1 MTDSTIKRRGRPKGA
16 VSASLA
22 EVRSQAAEDLRQQ
35 RMSYEKRILELKNQL
50 DECKSRYHA
59 DIQQL
64 KSDLELSKRREQN
77 YQQALTD
84 RLNEMVAYL
93 QESLLNWGKAELEE
107 AQIDKRK
114 RGRPRKTIKAK

>member
-93 QESLLNWGKAELEE
+93 QESLLNCGVK
-107 AQIDKRK
+107 
-114 RGRPRKTIKAK
+114 PN